1 LEEIE
6 HPFIVNLR
14 YAFQDDE
21 NMFMV
26 IDLMMGGDLRYHLDR
41 LGGFSEEMIRFFA
54 AEISCALNYLHN
66 KNILHR

>member
-1 LEEIE
+1 
-6 HPFIVNLR
+6 
-14 YAFQDDE
+14 
-21 NMFMV
+21 MFMV

-41 LGGFSEEMIRFFA
+41 LGGFNEEMVRFFA